1 VTLDELE
8 RLLAENEAPFTEK
21 RIQKGMQIRCK
32 NGEIFSVYDTG
43 KVFCG
48 GKRTKLTSV
57 VESRTNLEVEPAG
70 IEPASKPAE
79 SIFIVY
85 GHDTHTRDELEL
97 LLRRMGLHPIILAN
111 LPAEGDTIIEKLE
124 SFIGEHGKAVYAFVL
139 VTPDDEG
146 HKAGE
151 SGQKK
156 YRARQNVVLEL
167 GMVLAKLGRRKVA
180 ILKKKTVEPP
190 SDIDGLLYIPFDERI
205 EEVKLRI
212 VQELQAA
219 GFEPK
224 L

>member
-1 VTLDELE
+1 MTLDEL
-8 RLLAENEAPFTEK
+8 RSLLAENDASFTEK
-21 RIQKGMQIRCK
+21 HIQKGTQIRCK
-32 NGEIFSVYDTG
+32 NGEFFNVYDTG
-43 KVFCG
+43 TVVCG

-57 VESRTNLEVEPAG
+57 VESHTNLEAAPVG
-70 IEPASKPAE
+70 TVPASKPVE

-85 GHDTHTRDELEL
+85 GHDTRTRDELEL
-97 LLRRMGLHPIILAN
+97 LLPRMGLHPIILAN

-124 SFIGEHGKAVYAFVL
+124 SFIGKSGKAVYAFVL

-167 GMVLAKLGRRKVA
+167 GMVLAKLGRKKVA
-180 ILKKKTVEPP
+180 ILKKKTVEQP

-205 EEVKLRI
+205 EEIKLRI

-219 GFEPK
+219 GFEPR